1 MTPCPGADGRLT
13 TLERVSELSETTP
26 QPARPPRTADP
37 EPPQDEVIRPLPPAP
52 RPVPGQP
59 YAQAPVPAAGH
70 PPRSA
75 TPPPQ
80 PVAPAPQRIPAE
92 PGQPALG
99 PQYAQPEPGPQFAEP
114 APGPHFADPQAAPGP
129 HAQAAPGP
137 QFADPQAAPGPHAS
151 PAPGP
156 QFFERQPVPGPPFAD
171 VQVPQALPGRPHVPT
186 GPGPQ
191 HVQPQAP
198 TPEPFGPQQPHG
210 VGGAQPGGPAQ
221 GPQPAPGPGPAQA
234 PHAPTETPRTLQY
247 RFDGP
252 EDAPVLVIGPSLG
265 TTWHMWDRQIPE
277 LTQHWR
283 VFRYDL
289 PGHGGAPA
297 HAAPSV
303 AELADRLI
311 ATLDGLGVQRFGYAG
326 CSIGGAV
333 GADLALRHPHRVASL
348 ALVASSPRFGTAD
361 EFRQRGVIVRTNG
374 LEPMARTAPERW
386 FTPGFAAAQPAI
398 VEWAVQMV
406 RTTDPGCYIAA
417 CEALAAFDIRDHLG
431 RIGVPTLV
439 LVGAEDQVTG
449 PAEARTLVAG
459 IPDARL
465 ALVPGA
471 SHLAPVEQ
479 PAAVCDLLLTHFSTA
494 WQDAPAAP
502 PVPPLVPG
510 PATPATSFAPIAE
523 IAPASGLP
531 EAAGPQRESGHERG
545 TKVRREVLGDAH
557 VDAVNASTDVFTED
571 FQELVTRYAWGEV
584 WSREG
589 LDRRTRSCITLTALV
604 ASGHLE
610 GLAAHVRAAL
620 RNGLTPAEIKEVL
633 LQSAVYCGIPAAG
646 AAFTIAQSVI
656 QEETT
661 PPA

>member
-1 MTPCPGADGRLT
+1 M
-13 TLERVSELSETTP
+13 
-26 QPARPPRTADP
+26 
-37 EPPQDEVIRPLPPAP
+37 
-52 RPVPGQP
+52 
-59 YAQAPVPAAGH
+59 
-70 PPRSA
+70 
-75 TPPPQ
+75 
-80 PVAPAPQRIPAE
+80 
-92 PGQPALG
+92 
-99 PQYAQPEPGPQFAEP
+99 
-114 APGPHFADPQAAPGP
+114 
-129 HAQAAPGP
+129 AAPGP
-137 QFADPQAAPGPHAS
+137 QDA
-151 PAPGP
+151 
-156 QFFERQPVPGPPFAD
+156 R
-171 VQVPQALPGRPHVPT
+171 
-186 GPGPQ
+186 
-191 HVQPQAP
+191 
-198 TPEPFGPQQPHG
+198 G
-210 VGGAQPGGPAQ
+210 VEGPAD
-221 GPQPAPGPGPAQA
+221 A
-234 PHAPTETPRTLQY
+234 PRTLQY

-277 LTQHWR
+277 LSQHWR

-297 HAAPSV
+297 HAAASV
-303 AELADRLI
+303 ADLADRLI

-417 CEALAAFDIRDHLG
+417 CEALAAFDIRGALG

-479 PAAVCDLLLTHFSTA
+479 PAAVSDLLLTHFSTA
-494 WQDAPAAP
+494 WQQDTSAAI
-502 PVPPLVPG
+502 PVLPLVPG
-510 PATPATSFAPIAE
+510 PATPAAPFAPVAE
-523 IAPASGLP
+523 IAPAAATP
-531 EAAGPQRESGHERG
+531 ETSAPTPADRYEQG

-557 VDAVNASTDVFTED
+557 VDAVNASADGFTED

-584 WSREG
+584 WSRDG

-610 GLAAHVRAAL
+610 GLAAHTRAAL

-633 LQSAVYCGIPAAG
+633 LQTAVYCGLPAAG
-646 AAFTIAQSVI
+646 AAFDVAQAVI

>member
-1 MTPCPGADGRLT
+1 MKYC
-13 TLERVSELSETTP
+13 V
-26 QPARPPRTADP
+26 
-37 EPPQDEVIRPLPPAP
+37 
-52 RPVPGQP
+52 
-59 YAQAPVPAAGH
+59 
-70 PPRSA
+70 
-75 TPPPQ
+75 
-80 PVAPAPQRIPAE
+80 
-92 PGQPALG
+92 
-99 PQYAQPEPGPQFAEP
+99 
-114 APGPHFADPQAAPGP
+114 
-129 HAQAAPGP
+129 
-137 QFADPQAAPGPHAS
+137 
-151 PAPGP
+151 
-156 QFFERQPVPGPPFAD
+156 
-171 VQVPQALPGRPHVPT
+171 
-186 GPGPQ
+186 
-191 HVQPQAP
+191 
-198 TPEPFGPQQPHG
+198 
-210 VGGAQPGGPAQ
+210 
-221 GPQPAPGPGPAQA
+221 
-234 PHAPTETPRTLQY
+234 
-247 RFDGP
+247 DGP

-277 LTQHWR
+277 LSQHWR
-283 VFRYDL
+283 VVRYDL

-297 HAAPSV
+297 HASASV
-303 AELADRLI
+303 TDLADRLI
-311 ATLDGLGVQRFGYAG
+311 ATLDGLGIQRFGYAG
-326 CSIGGAV
+326 CSIGGAI
-333 GADLALRHPHRVASL
+333 GADLALRHPQRVASL

-417 CEALAAFDIRDHLG
+417 CEALAAFDIRGALG

-479 PAAVCDLLLTHFSTA
+479 PAAVSDLLLMHFSTS
-494 WQDAPAAP
+494 WQQDTSAAIPVLPIAPVPVAPAAP
-502 PVPPLVPG
+502 
-510 PATPATSFAPIAE
+510 FAPVAE
-523 IAPASGLP
+523 IAPAVPTP
-531 EAAGPQRESGHERG
+531 ETSAATPDARHEQG
-545 TKVRREVLGDAH
+545 VKVRREVLGDAH
-557 VDAVNASTDVFTED
+557 VDAVNASADGFTED

-584 WSREG
+584 WSRDG

-610 GLAAHVRAAL
+610 GLAAHTRAAL

-633 LQSAVYCGIPAAG
+633 LQTAVYCGLPAAG
-646 AAFTIAQSVI
+646 AAFAVAQKVI

>member
-1 MTPCPGADGRLT
+1 MW
-13 TLERVSELSETTP
+13 EREWVSEKNVESLKYC
-26 QPARPPRTADP
+26 
-37 EPPQDEVIRPLPPAP
+37 V
-52 RPVPGQP
+52 
-59 YAQAPVPAAGH
+59 
-70 PPRSA
+70 
-75 TPPPQ
+75 
-80 PVAPAPQRIPAE
+80 
-92 PGQPALG
+92 
-99 PQYAQPEPGPQFAEP
+99 
-114 APGPHFADPQAAPGP
+114 
-129 HAQAAPGP
+129 
-137 QFADPQAAPGPHAS
+137 
-151 PAPGP
+151 
-156 QFFERQPVPGPPFAD
+156 
-171 VQVPQALPGRPHVPT
+171 
-186 GPGPQ
+186 
-191 HVQPQAP
+191 
-198 TPEPFGPQQPHG
+198 
-210 VGGAQPGGPAQ
+210 
-221 GPQPAPGPGPAQA
+221 
-234 PHAPTETPRTLQY
+234 
-247 RFDGP
+247 DGP

-277 LTQHWR
+277 LSQHWR
-283 VFRYDL
+283 VVRYDL

-297 HAAPSV
+297 HASASV
-303 AELADRLI
+303 TDLADRLI
-311 ATLDGLGVQRFGYAG
+311 ATLDGLGIQRFGYAG
-326 CSIGGAV
+326 CSIGGAI
-333 GADLALRHPHRVASL
+333 GADLALRHPQRVASL

-417 CEALAAFDIRDHLG
+417 CEALAAFDIRGALG

-479 PAAVCDLLLTHFSTA
+479 PAAVSDLLLMHFSTS
-494 WQDAPAAP
+494 WQQDTSAAIPVLPIAPVPAAPAAP
-502 PVPPLVPG
+502 
-510 PATPATSFAPIAE
+510 FAPVAE
-523 IAPASGLP
+523 IAPAVPTP
-531 EAAGPQRESGHERG
+531 ETSAATPDARHEQG

-557 VDAVNASTDVFTED
+557 VDAVNASADGFTED

-584 WSREG
+584 WSRDG

-610 GLAAHVRAAL
+610 GLAAHTRAAL

-633 LQSAVYCGIPAAG
+633 LQTAVYCGLPAAG
-646 AAFTIAQSVI
+646 AAFAVAQKVI